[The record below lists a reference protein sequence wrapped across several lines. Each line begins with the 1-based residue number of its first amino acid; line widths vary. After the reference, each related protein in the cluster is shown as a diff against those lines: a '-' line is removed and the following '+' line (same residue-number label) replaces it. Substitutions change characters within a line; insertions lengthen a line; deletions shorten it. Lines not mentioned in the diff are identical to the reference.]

1 MAVRFSQYITI
12 LQSLCKHYN
21 SHLAQRQKGEHKTA
35 LHLRAN
41 CKRDQPPSCIKSNF
55 IIILCLPPPPHSHD
69 RKHKTLVVARSGNTK
84 MVQPIPS
91 MVIVD
96 DNLEQP

>member
-12 LQSLCKHYN
+12 LQRLCQHYN
-21 SHLAQRQKGEHKTA
+21 SHLAERQKREHKTT
-35 LHLRAN
+35 LHLRVN

-55 IIILCLPPPPHSHD
+55 IIILCLPPPSHE
-69 RKHKTLVVARSGNTK
+69 RKHKTLVVARSGNTE
-84 MVQPIPS
+84 MVRPIPS

>member
-12 LQSLCKHYN
+12 LQSLCQHYN
-21 SHLAQRQKGEHKTA
+21 SHLAQRQKF
-35 LHLRAN
+35 RAN
-41 CKRDQPPSCIKSNF
+41 CKRNQPPSCIKSNF
-55 IIILCLPPPPHSHD
+55 IIIPCLPPPPSHD
-69 RKHKTLVVARSGNTK
+69 RKHKTLVVARSGNTE
-84 MVQPIPS
+84 MVRSIPS